1 MDARATEEEEEL
13 GRMTTTT
20 TTTTDRDPDP
30 DPSAGAWFGV
40 GGGRRANEAVEGGD
54 DGDRDRV
61 DCEEW
66 EEEEED
72 GDDDDDDEEARA
84 DGRGN
89 GSWDGVIGRVK
100 VPRMTT
106 VRARKALYG
115 EEIGGGVE
123 RVDGASREERRRM
136 ENAQRRF
143 ESGECRGIRYAY
155 HDGKERSS
163 VGVKRERGDGEDAPR
178 GDSVRSMATQ
188 QKKAS
193 SESVSPES
201 TSKPPS
207 RLCELRL
214 QNKTGP
220 INDVT
225 TMPTMYAVLDQGV
238 TPEKLLQGGDAE
250 QWKQFGKQGA
260 MVLKLQDAWD
270 ILDGTST
277 LCDLSWIGTKKLKLR
292 TLGPDYQYLRQNLPN
307 PVTGVLEPFGTVHDA
322 ADDTEIGAFV
332 EDFQEQCRA
341 HAEQFRLMG
350 VDARESWFLQQVYA
364 GFPLQ
369 FPYLQG
375 IALEA
380 LLKNVRNVENTPTE
394 NHPWDPRFLGE
405 RPPSLL
411 RRLLQLCEVSSQR
424 GVKNGVM
431 SDAVP
436 SDVKKVEP
444 EEERREESQRAG
456 ARVHHLDP
464 GAAQRRV
471 ERREKKKKGELHTS
485 AGRVIQAASIVES
498 VESASASR
506 LWGVGIV
513 SPWLYYMGVGSIFP
527 LHFEDYAF
535 ASANVIIAPPDAQ
548 AWVVWYSIPR
558 SDLYALH
565 KYLQDTLGSEYS
577 LDVLEMRRL
586 WLDPMRIQ
594 EWNKSSRTAKKH
606 PIRVYRHVQGPGDY
620 VITDYGSVHWGV
632 NLGHGWK
639 AAVNFAYMDW
649 KPAAEE
655 VDKVYST
662 LEEERLEKRHH
673 RCCPQFA
680 HHADLFSEQNILSK
694 FQSAPNTPAAP

>member
-1 MDARATEEEEEL
+1 MGDDDDDGTTVRRVIDDDA
-13 GRMTTTT
+13 
-20 TTTTDRDPDP
+20 DDDPA
-30 DPSAGAWFGV
+30 SAEAWFGV
-40 GGGRRANEAVEGGD
+40 GGGRRASEAVNK
-54 DGDRDRV
+54 DR
-61 DCEEW
+61 
-66 EEEEED
+66 
-72 GDDDDDDEEARA
+72 DDDDDDDARRVDYEYEDDEDTDTDTA
-84 DGRGN
+84 
-89 GSWDGVIGRVK
+89 VGRVR
-100 VPRMTT
+100 VPRVMS

-115 EEIGGGVE
+115 EENGGGGNSGGGAGGCN
-123 RVDGASREERRRM
+123 DAGASYEERRM

-143 ESGECRGIRYAY
+143 ESGEWREIRYSY
-155 HDGKERSS
+155 HDDGKEREAK
-163 VGVKRERGDGEDAPR
+163 VGGMTKKMKRGHGSGEDAPR
-178 GDSVRSMATQ
+178 GDSARSMPT
-188 QKKAS
+188 QKKKGS
-193 SESVSPES
+193 SETASPES
-201 TSKPPS
+201 TYKPPM

-214 QNKTGP
+214 RNKTGP
-220 INDVT
+220 AKDVAT
-225 TMPTMYAVLDQGV
+225 IPTMYAVLDQGV
-238 TPEKLLQGGDAE
+238 TPEGLLQGGDAE

-260 MVLKLQDAWD
+260 MVLKLRDAWD
-270 ILDGTST
+270 ILDDTSA

-307 PVTGVLEPFGTVHDA
+307 PVTGVLEPFGTVHGAD
-322 ADDTEIGAFV
+322 DDTEIGAFV

-341 HAEQFRLMG
+341 HAEQFRLMS
-350 VDARESWFLQQVYA
+350 VDARESWFLQQVHA

-380 LLKNVRNVENTPTE
+380 LLKNVRNVENTPME

-405 RPPSLL
+405 RPPSVLRQLL
-411 RRLLQLCEVSSQR
+411 TLCEASSQH
-424 GVKNGVM
+424 GVKHALM

-444 EEERREESQRAG
+444 EEERHEEFARAG
-456 ARVHHLDP
+456 ARVHNLDA
-464 GAAQRRV
+464 GAVQRRV
-471 ERREKKKKGELHTS
+471 ERREKKKKGERHTS
-485 AGRVIQAASIVES
+485 AGRVIEAASIVES
-498 VESASASR
+498 VERASASR

-513 SPWLYYMGVGSIFP
+513 SPWLYYMGMGSIFP

-565 KYLQDTLGSEYS
+565 KYLQETLGSEYS
-577 LDVLEMRRL
+577 LDILEMRRL

-594 EWNKSSRTAKKH
+594 EWNKTSRTAKKH

-680 HHADLFSEQNILSK
+680 HHADLFSETNILSK
-694 FQSAPNTPAAP
+694 FKSAPYTPAAP

>member
-1 MDARATEEEEEL
+1 MGDDEC
-13 GRMTTTT
+13 
-20 TTTTDRDPDP
+20 DDDDDDDPR
-30 DPSAGAWFGV
+30 AGAWFGV
-40 GGGRRANEAVEGGD
+40 GGGRRASEMVKDRGEDRRADYEYDDEEAEEVGG
-54 DGDRDRV
+54 GGPV
-61 DCEEW
+61 
-66 EEEEED
+66 D
-72 GDDDDDDEEARA
+72 GDDDDGCA
-84 DGRGN
+84 DA
-89 GSWDGVIGRVK
+89 GVGRVK
-100 VPRMTT
+100 VPRVMS

-115 EEIGGGVE
+115 EENGFGSGGGC
-123 RVDGASREERRRM
+123 DDADASYEQRRM

-143 ESGECRGIRYAY
+143 ESGEWREIRYSY
-155 HDGKERSS
+155 HDDGKERVVN
-163 VGVKRERGDGEDAPR
+163 VGRMREKVKRGRDSGEDAPR
-178 GDSVRSMATQ
+178 ARDSACSVPTQ
-188 QKKAS
+188 KKKAS
-193 SESVSPES
+193 SETASPES
-201 TSKPPS
+201 TYKPPT

-214 QNKTGP
+214 RNKTGP
-220 INDVT
+220 AKDVA

-238 TPEKLLQGGDAE
+238 TPEELLQGGDAE

-260 MVLKLQDAWD
+260 MVLKLRDAWD

-292 TLGPDYQYLRQNLPN
+292 TLGPDYQYLRQNLPD
-307 PVTGVLEPFGTVHDA
+307 PVTGVLEPFGTVHGAD
-322 ADDTEIGAFV
+322 DDTEIGAFV

-341 HAEQFRLMG
+341 HAEQFRLMS
-350 VDARESWFLQQVYA
+350 VDARESWFLQQVHA

-405 RPPSLL
+405 RPPSVLRQLL
-411 RRLLQLCEVSSQR
+411 TLCEVSSQQ
-424 GVKNGVM
+424 GVKHALM
-431 SDAVP
+431 SNAVP
-436 SDVKKVEP
+436 SDVKKVKP
-444 EEERREESQRAG
+444 EEERREEFARAG
-456 ARVHHLDP
+456 GHVHNLDA
-464 GAAQRRV
+464 GAVQRRV
-471 ERREKKKKGELHTS
+471 ERREKKKKGERHTS
-485 AGRVIQAASIVES
+485 AGRVIETASIVES

-513 SPWLYYMGVGSIFP
+513 SPWLYYMGMGSIFP

-558 SDLYALH
+558 TDLYALH
-565 KYLQDTLGSEYS
+565 KYLQETLGSEYS
-577 LDVLEMRRL
+577 LDILEMRRL

-594 EWNKSSRTAKKH
+594 KWNKSSRTAKKH

-662 LEEERLEKRHH
+662 LEEESFEKRHH

-680 HHADLFSEQNILSK
+680 HHADLFSETNILSK
-694 FQSAPNTPAAP
+694 FKSAPNTPAAP